1 MKINRI
7 YNYLICIIL
16 NYDIIYIDR
25 KIIFRYILFDNIKR
39 NLFILYVMNFTYFQ
53 KQSNNKYLTQAKI
66 INLKIIILIL
76 DIYKLGL
83 ILKLIIKA

>member
-39 NLFILYVMNFTYFQ
+39 NLFILHFMNFTF
-53 KQSNNKYLTQAKI
+53 SRNKVI
-66 INLKIIILIL
+66 INILR
-76 DIYKLGL
+76 KQ
-83 ILKLIIKA
+83 K